1 MTWLIQQQYTSSP
14 HNHYT
19 QHRCV
24 NQPSVCQAMA
34 TDDAAR
40 APGAAPAKVFT
51 SELACCTPVVGA
63 YEKGCAWLTTKPP
76 AVEVAPAV

>member
-1 MTWLIQQQYTSSP
+1 
-14 HNHYT
+14 
-19 QHRCV
+19 
-24 NQPSVCQAMA
+24 MA